1 MDATIFLINFW
12 MDGSLQNLALL
23 FVSSN
28 RETSTECHVGFQCTV
43 QALCFNVSLTK
54 ASYGETIRKR
64 FTCRKKKVHKKSEFP
79 FDMKRVI
86 F

>member
-1 MDATIFLINFW
+1 MDATIFLVINFLNC

-64 FTCRKKKVHKKSEFP
+64 FTCRTEKKYTKKSEFP
-79 FDMKRVI
+79 FD